1 MLYDYFI
8 TFSHISPKFKEF
20 QILIKKKRNTNKQK
34 KKTTE
39 KSCLDMKC
47 TSQFDNTDN
56 PIIISDSLVCNFLY
70 LMLLILKCIIS
81 SSLYGN
87 VILDMAGVRGHR
99 WSLSRPHRSLL
110 PDSAVSTKLTFVF
123 RTDMDAA
130 TDAPV
135 AACLLLLHLV
145 LLPRVWSDH
154 ADQIAQWYSK
164 TSVHSNLWLAWA
176 KMGTNVFLCPRK
188 KPTVGVGYASVCV
201 CVSQS

>member
-1 MLYDYFI
+1 
-8 TFSHISPKFKEF
+8 
-20 QILIKKKRNTNKQK
+20 
-34 KKTTE
+34 
-39 KSCLDMKC
+39 MKC

-56 PIIISDSLVCNFLY
+56 PIIISDSLVCDVLY

-130 TDAPV
+130 TMFAVITPCV
-135 AACLLLLHLV
+135 TTQGV
-145 LLPRVWSDH
+145 IRSRRSDRTMIFK
-154 ADQIAQWYSK
+154 DIS
-164 TSVHSNLWLAWA
+164 S
-176 KMGTNVFLCPRK
+176 F
-188 KPTVGVGYASVCV
+188 
-201 CVSQS
+201 